1 MSLHALD
8 MHPRMPGGDRHLTFS
23 EAAGSEASPISR
35 DPSPSENRNLLQ
47 HAESPQAKKAIRNKM
62 FSSWL
67 NCLLIF
73 VPIGVWAFWFDKAPL
88 AIFITNAIAVVPL
101 SSLLTGATEMI
112 ASDAGD
118 TVGALLN
125 ITMGNLVELILFIIA
140 LKHNQIQ
147 VVQASILG
155 SMLVNLLPVLGTALC
170 VCGISRQE
178 PALNTSETQ
187 LLGCLLFVS
196 VFVLLI
202 PAAFSH
208 TFQARDGA
216 NEAMLTMSRASSFVV
231 LFIYIFYFVH
241 ELREQHISAAKQLDT
256 TDLEDGGAI
265 VPCNPAFSPRTTR
278 PGNLDGR
285 MTTGTN
291 EVNDGRDTFIEL
303 GNIELY
309 SSSASS
315 HEDSDE
321 ERGRKEDK
329 VEQGGSRESSC
340 EISEALSRQSLCHSI
355 ADPSRLGRVRDA
367 SETRIGGH
375 RRSCSNR
382 LRIFQTSRSKV
393 ATIHDKSSRRSLG
406 EKAISVI
413 ALIISSALMSM
424 CTEFLVGTIDDITHQ
439 GHLSESFIG
448 LIILPVI
455 GNVAEYVTVVTMASK
470 EKLDLAI
477 AVAAG
482 SAIQIAL
489 CAAPLTIFAG
499 WIMHRDASFDFS
511 LFEAAALLG
520 AATLSTRLLLSDGR
534 GNLKMPGIKGTL
546 MCACYALIGVGS
558 FLLPDIES

>member
-1 MSLHALD
+1 
-8 MHPRMPGGDRHLTFS
+8 MPGGSRHLTFS
-23 EAAGSEASPISR
+23 EAAGSEASLISR
-35 DPSPSENRNLLQ
+35 DLLPLENRTLPQPVESLQ
-47 HAESPQAKKAIRNKM
+47 VKEAIRKKM
-62 FSSWL
+62 FSLWL

-73 VPIGVWAFWFDKAPL
+73 VPIGVWAFWSDKAPL
-88 AIFITNAIAVVPL
+88 VIFITNALAVVPL

-125 ITMGNLVELILFIIA
+125 ITMGNLVELILFIA

-155 SMLVNLLPVLGTALC
+155 SMLVNLLPILGTALC
-170 VCGISRQE
+170 VCGVSQQE
-178 PALNTSETQ
+178 PALDTSETQ

-216 NEAMLTMSRASSFVV
+216 NEAMLTMGRASSFVV
-231 LFIYIFYFVH
+231 LFIYIFYFIH
-241 ELREQHISAAKQLDT
+241 ELREQHISAIRHQDVA
-256 TDLEDGGAI
+256 DLEDGRAI
-265 VPCNPAFSPRTTR
+265 VSPDPPSSSRTR
-278 PGNLDGR
+278 RLEDSRLRIWN
-285 MTTGTN
+285 GTN
-291 EVNDGRDTFIEL
+291 EVRCANTDTFVEL
-303 GNIELY
+303 DSIDD
-309 SSSASS
+309 SSRSASS
-315 HEDSDE
+315 REDRES
-321 ERGRKEDK
+321 ERGRKENK
-329 VEQGGSRESSC
+329 IEQRDSRASSC
-340 EISEALSRQSLCHSI
+340 DSLESLSRQSLCHST
-355 ADPSRLGRVRDA
+355 ADP
-367 SETRIGGH
+367 THINRISQTTTGAH
-375 RRSCSNR
+375 RWSFSDR

-393 ATIHDKSSRRSLG
+393 ATLRDREKSSRRSLG
-406 EKAISVI
+406 QKAVSVI
-413 ALIISSALMSM
+413 TLIISSALMSM
-424 CTEFLVGTIDDITHQ
+424 STEFLVGTIDDITHQ

-489 CAAPLTIFAG
+489 CAAPITILAG
-499 WIMHRDASFDFS
+499 WIMHRDAAFDFS

-520 AATLSTRLLLSDGR
+520 AAALSTRLLLSDGR
-534 GNLKMPGIKGTL
+534 SNLKMPGIKGTL
-546 MCACYALIGVGS
+546 MCACYALIGYVLGFS
-558 FLLPDIES
+558 IYIKC

>member
-1 MSLHALD
+1 
-8 MHPRMPGGDRHLTFS
+8 
-23 EAAGSEASPISR
+23 
-35 DPSPSENRNLLQ
+35 
-47 HAESPQAKKAIRNKM
+47 M
-62 FSSWL
+62 FSLWL

-73 VPIGVWAFWFDKAPL
+73 VPIGVWAFWSDKAPL
-88 AIFITNAIAVVPL
+88 VIFITNALAVVPL

-125 ITMGNLVELILFIIA
+125 ITMGNLVELILFSIA

-155 SMLVNLLPVLGTALC
+155 SMLVNLLPILGTALC
-170 VCGISRQE
+170 VCGVSQQE
-178 PALNTSETQ
+178 PALDTSETQ

-216 NEAMLTMSRASSFVV
+216 NEAMLTMGRASSFVV
-231 LFIYIFYFVH
+231 LFIYIFYFIH
-241 ELREQHISAAKQLDT
+241 ELREQHISAIRHQDVA
-256 TDLEDGGAI
+256 DLEDGRAI
-265 VPCNPAFSPRTTR
+265 VSPDPPSSSRTR
-278 PGNLDGR
+278 RLEDSRLGIWN
-285 MTTGTN
+285 GTN
-291 EVNDGRDTFIEL
+291 EVRCATDTFVEL
-303 GNIELY
+303 DSIDD
-309 SSSASS
+309 SSRSASS
-315 HEDSDE
+315 REDRES
-321 ERGRKEDK
+321 ERGRKENK
-329 VEQGGSRESSC
+329 IEQRDSRESSC
-340 EISEALSRQSLCHSI
+340 DSLESLSRQSLCHST
-355 ADPSRLGRVRDA
+355 ADPTHLN
-367 SETRIGGH
+367 RISQTTTGAH
-375 RRSCSNR
+375 RWSFSDR

-393 ATIHDKSSRRSLG
+393 ATLRDREKSSRRSLG
-406 EKAISVI
+406 QKAVSVI
-413 ALIISSALMSM
+413 TLIISSALMSM
-424 CTEFLVGTIDDITHQ
+424 STEFLVGTIDDITHQ

-489 CAAPLTIFAG
+489 CAAPITILAG
-499 WIMHRDASFDFS
+499 WIMDRDAAFDFS

-520 AATLSTRLLLSDGR
+520 AAALSTRLLLSDGR
-534 GNLKMPGIKGTL
+534 SNLKMPGIKGTL

-558 FLLPDIES
+558 FLLPDVET

>member
-1 MSLHALD
+1 MLGRKKKSLHAVY
-8 MHPRMPGGDRHLTFS
+8 MSPRMPGGSRHLTFS
-23 EAAGSEASPISR
+23 EAAGSEASLISR
-35 DPSPSENRNLLQ
+35 DLSPFENTTLLKP
-47 HAESPQAKKAIRNKM
+47 AESPQVKKAIRKKM
-62 FSSWL
+62 FSLWL

-73 VPIGVWAFWFDKAPL
+73 VPIGVWAFWSDKAPL
-88 AIFITNAIAVVPL
+88 VIFITNAIAVVPL

-125 ITMGNLVELILFIIA
+125 ITMGNLVELILFIA

-155 SMLVNLLPVLGTALC
+155 SMLVNLLPILGTALC
-170 VCGISRQE
+170 VCGVSRQE
-178 PALNTSETQ
+178 PALNISETQ

-202 PAAFSH
+202 PAAFSR

-231 LFIYIFYFVH
+231 LFIYIFYFIH
-241 ELREQHISAAKQLDT
+241 ELREQHASAIRQPDA
-256 TDLEDGGAI
+256 TDLEDGRTLV
-265 VPCNPAFSPRTTR
+265 VPDAPFSLRIIR
-278 PGNLDGR
+278 PVDSHAAASN
-285 MTTGTN
+285 GTN
-291 EVNDGRDTFIEL
+291 EGYCSTDTSIEL
-303 GNIELY
+303 ENIEF
-309 SSSASS
+309 SSRSASS
-315 HEDSDE
+315 HEDSEE

-329 VEQGGSRESSC
+329 IEQRDSRESSC
-340 EISEALSRQSLCHSI
+340 DSLESLSRQSLCRSI
-355 ADPSRLGRVRDA
+355 ADPTRFNRV
-367 SETRIGGH
+367 SQPSTGGH
-375 RRSCSNR
+375 R
-382 LRIFQTSRSKV
+382 
-393 ATIHDKSSRRSLG
+393 
-406 EKAISVI
+406 
-413 ALIISSALMSM
+413 
-424 CTEFLVGTIDDITHQ
+424 
-439 GHLSESFIG
+439 HLSESFIG

-489 CAAPLTIFAG
+489 CAAPITILAG
-499 WIMHRDASFDFS
+499 WIMHRDAAFDFS

-520 AATLSTRLLLSDGR
+520 VAALSTRLLLSDGR

-558 FLLPDIES
+558 FLLPDVET

>member
-1 MSLHALD
+1 MPLHAVY
-8 MHPRMPGGDRHLTFS
+8 MYPRMPGGSRHLTFS
-23 EAAGSEASPISR
+23 EAAGSEASLISR
-35 DPSPSENRNLLQ
+35 DLLPLENRTLPQ
-47 HAESPQAKKAIRNKM
+47 PVESPQVKEAIRKKM
-62 FSSWL
+62 FSLWL

-73 VPIGVWAFWFDKAPL
+73 VPIGVWAFWSDKAPL
-88 AIFITNAIAVVPL
+88 VIFITNALAVVPL

-125 ITMGNLVELILFIIA
+125 ITMGNLVELILFIA

-155 SMLVNLLPVLGTALC
+155 SMLVNLLPILGTALC
-170 VCGISRQE
+170 VCGVSQQE
-178 PALNTSETQ
+178 PALDTSGTQ

-231 LFIYIFYFVH
+231 LFIYIFYFIH
-241 ELREQHISAAKQLDT
+241 ELREQHISAIRHQDVA
-256 TDLEDGGAI
+256 DLEDGRAI
-265 VPCNPAFSPRTTR
+265 VSPDPPSSSRTR
-278 PGNLDGR
+278 RLEDSRLGIWN
-285 MTTGTN
+285 GTN
-291 EVNDGRDTFIEL
+291 EVRCATDTFVEL
-303 GNIELY
+303 DSIDD
-309 SSSASS
+309 SSRSASS
-315 HEDSDE
+315 REDRES
-321 ERGRKEDK
+321 ERGRKENK
-329 VEQGGSRESSC
+329 IEQRDSRESSC
-340 EISEALSRQSLCHSI
+340 DSLESLSRQSICHST
-355 ADPSRLGRVRDA
+355 ADPTHLN
-367 SETRIGGH
+367 RISQTTTGAH
-375 RRSCSNR
+375 RWSFSDR

-393 ATIHDKSSRRSLG
+393 ATLRDREKSSRRSLG
-406 EKAISVI
+406 QKAVSVI
-413 ALIISSALMSM
+413 TLIISSALMSM
-424 CTEFLVGTIDDITHQ
+424 STEFLVGTIDDITHQ

-489 CAAPLTIFAG
+489 CAAPITILAG
-499 WIMHRDASFDFS
+499 WIMHRDAAFDFS

-520 AATLSTRLLLSDGR
+520 AAALSTRLLLSDGR
-534 GNLKMPGIKGTL
+534 SNLKMPGIKGTL

-558 FLLPDIES
+558 FLLPDVET

>member
-1 MSLHALD
+1 
-8 MHPRMPGGDRHLTFS
+8 
-23 EAAGSEASPISR
+23 
-35 DPSPSENRNLLQ
+35 
-47 HAESPQAKKAIRNKM
+47 M
-62 FSSWL
+62 FSLWL

-73 VPIGVWAFWFDKAPL
+73 VPIGVWAFWSDKAPL
-88 AIFITNAIAVVPL
+88 VIFITNALAVVPL

-125 ITMGNLVELILFIIA
+125 ITMGNFVELILFVPFIAPIKSFNRADVRSIA

-155 SMLVNLLPVLGTALC
+155 SMLVNLLPILGTALC
-170 VCGISRQE
+170 VCGVSQQE
-178 PALNTSETQ
+178 PALDTSETQ

-216 NEAMLTMSRASSFVV
+216 NEAMLTMGRASSFVV
-231 LFIYIFYFVH
+231 LFIYIFYFIH
-241 ELREQHISAAKQLDT
+241 ELREQHISAIRHQDVA
-256 TDLEDGGAI
+256 DLEDGRAI
-265 VPCNPAFSPRTTR
+265 VSPDPPSSSRTR
-278 PGNLDGR
+278 RLEDSRLGIWN
-285 MTTGTN
+285 GTN
-291 EVNDGRDTFIEL
+291 EVRCATDTFVEL
-303 GNIELY
+303 DSIDD
-309 SSSASS
+309 SSRSASS
-315 HEDSDE
+315 REDRES
-321 ERGRKEDK
+321 ERGRKENK
-329 VEQGGSRESSC
+329 IEQRDSRESSC
-340 EISEALSRQSLCHSI
+340 GSLESLSRQSLCHST
-355 ADPSRLGRVRDA
+355 ADPTHLN
-367 SETRIGGH
+367 RISQTTTGAH
-375 RRSCSNR
+375 RWSFSDR

-393 ATIHDKSSRRSLG
+393 ATLRDREKSSRRSLG
-406 EKAISVI
+406 QKAVSVI
-413 ALIISSALMSM
+413 TLIISSALMSM
-424 CTEFLVGTIDDITHQ
+424 STEFLVGTIDDITHQ

-489 CAAPLTIFAG
+489 CAAPITILAG
-499 WIMHRDASFDFS
+499 WIMDRDAAFDFS

-520 AATLSTRLLLSDGR
+520 AAALSTRLLLSDGR
-534 GNLKMPGIKGTL
+534 SNLKMPGIKGTL

-558 FLLPDIES
+558 FLLPDVET

>member
-1 MSLHALD
+1 MPLHAVY
-8 MHPRMPGGDRHLTFS
+8 MYSRMPGGSRHLTFS

-35 DPSPSENRNLLQ
+35 DLSPLENRTLPQ
-47 HAESPQAKKAIRNKM
+47 PAESPQVKKAIRKKM
-62 FSSWL
+62 FSWWL

-73 VPIGVWAFWFDKAPL
+73 VPIGVWAFWSDKAPL
-88 AIFITNAIAVVPL
+88 VIFITNALAVVPL

-125 ITMGNLVELILFIIA
+125 ITMGNLVELILFIA

-155 SMLVNLLPVLGTALC
+155 SMLVNLLPILGTALC
-170 VCGISRQE
+170 VCGVAGQE
-178 PALNTSETQ
+178 PILDTPETQ
-187 LLGCLLFVS
+187 LLSCLLFIS

-231 LFIYIFYFVH
+231 LFIYIFYFIH
-241 ELREQHISAAKQLDT
+241 EVREQHISVIRHPDVA
-256 TDLEDGGAI
+256 DLEDGQAI
-265 VPCNPAFSPRTTR
+265 VSPDPPLSPQTSPRS
-278 PGNLDGR
+278 GISN
-285 MTTGTN
+285 GTN
-291 EVNDGRDTFIEL
+291 EGHCATDTSVEL
-303 GNIELY
+303 ENIDY
-309 SSSASS
+309 SPRSASLR
-315 HEDSDE
+315 EDSEE
-321 ERGRKEDK
+321 ERGREENKI
-329 VEQGGSRESSC
+329 EQRDSRESSC
-340 EISEALSRQSLCHSI
+340 DSLESLSRQSLCHST
-355 ADPSRLGRVRDA
+355 ADP
-367 SETRIGGH
+367 TRFDSTGAH
-375 RRSCSNR
+375 RRSCSDR

-393 ATIHDKSSRRSLG
+393 ATLRDRGKSSRRSLG
-406 EKAISVI
+406 QKAISVI
-413 ALIISSALMSM
+413 TLIISSALMSM

-470 EKLDLAI
+470 QKLDLAI

-489 CAAPLTIFAG
+489 CAAPITILAG
-499 WIMHRDASFDFS
+499 WIMHRDAAFDFS

-520 AATLSTRLLLSDGR
+520 AAALSTRLLLSDGR
-534 GNLKMPGIKGTL
+534 SNLKMPGIKGTL

-558 FLLPDIES
+558 FLLPDVET